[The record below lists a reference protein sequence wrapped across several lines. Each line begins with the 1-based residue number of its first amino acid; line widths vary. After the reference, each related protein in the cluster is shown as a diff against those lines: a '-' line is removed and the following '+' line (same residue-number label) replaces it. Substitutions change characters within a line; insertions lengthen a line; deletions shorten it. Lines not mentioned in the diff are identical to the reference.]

1 MSEITSTKVGAKP
14 LAGDGDNVTVTWGPI
29 STGDTC
35 TPLEGYA
42 DYPERTVHVFG
53 TFNAATVTLQGSL
66 NGTDY
71 ATLND
76 PQGNALTFV
85 TATTRIEAVAEVT
98 PYIKPIISGG
108 GSDAVTVVLFL
119 RRSKT

>member
-1 MSEITSTKVGAKP
+1 MSVITSTKVGAKP
-14 LAGDGDNVTVTWGPI
+14 ISGDGDNVTVTWSPLN
-29 STGDTC
+29 TGDTC

-53 TFNAATVTLQGSL
+53 TFNAATVTLQGSIDGV
-66 NGTDY
+66 NY

-85 TATTRIEAVAEVT
+85 TATTRIEAISEVT

-108 GSDAVTVVLFL
+108 GGDSVTVALFM